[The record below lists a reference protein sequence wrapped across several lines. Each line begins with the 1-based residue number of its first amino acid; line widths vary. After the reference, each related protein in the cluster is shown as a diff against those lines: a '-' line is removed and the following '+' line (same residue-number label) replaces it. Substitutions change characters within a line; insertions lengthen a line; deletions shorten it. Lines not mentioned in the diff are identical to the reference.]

1 MMHQF
6 RKRAKN
12 KEINFSQKKYRMY
25 AWSIKVF
32 ILFLYVYIESWN
44 FYHHSIT
51 KKIFS
56 TLFISYFLIVEIVG
70 NEAIK
75 FFLWFIANA
84 STIYDGIS
92 SIKTRYGLYLPCKY
106 LFIMGSGYWW
116 YNYCNKCLS
125 FYSLTRLLIFL
136 IFPFRFFP
144 ILF

>member
-12 KEINFSQKKYRMY
+12 KEINFSQKKSRMY
-25 AWSIKVF
+25 AWCIKVF

-51 KKIFS
+51 KKIFFHS
-56 TLFISYFLIVEIVG
+56 LHFIFFDCRNCWKWS
-70 NEAIK
+70 NQN
-75 FFLWFIANA
+75 FLWFIANA
-84 STIYDGIS
+84 STIYDSIS

-116 YNYCNKCLS
+116 HNYCNKCLS

-136 IFPFRFFP
+136 IFPFRFIPAF
-144 ILF
+144 F